1 MRKYS
6 VHVTAQGTT
15 QNLLYITWRSKYK
28 FFLWQAVYNSNYT
41 EKMFKIIIMKNDRVN
56 IWCKYTLRFAIC
68 IRSMELFEFYSN
80 EKANFFASVF
90 LVRPSI

>member
-6 VHVTAQGTT
+6 VHVTSAQGTT

-41 EKMFKIIIMKNDRVN
+41 EKMFKIIIMKNDRVD
-56 IWCKYTLRFAIC
+56 I
-68 IRSMELFEFYSN
+68 
-80 EKANFFASVF
+80 
-90 LVRPSI
+90 